1 MILQILKDSIL
12 NNVSTPEYSMTPKRS
27 TLLDPIARADK
38 ARGFVPVVPIVLEP
52 KIISEPQ
59 ILIEKVEKLDR
70 KRTT

>member
-1 MILQILKDSIL
+1 MILQILKDNIL

-52 KIISEPQ
+52 KIISEP
-59 ILIEKVEKLDR
+59 
-70 KRTT
+70 